1 MTSEK
6 GLERMPAQ
14 LPALLLFVS
23 LWFGPAVKAQ
33 AELVRYSDRAA
44 FASSSADLKVLD
56 FEGLAA
62 DSGFRQYKR
71 EGALLTA
78 GLEFRPTG
86 GGRFGPGFITVVGAW
101 YQAGPIY
108 ETGTGAKL
116 IWSPPNQPGDAHL
129 DITLPGGVTA
139 VGTDLW
145 TAQPYASSVGV
156 VFNTSDGRSRTSE
169 VNTPQRPA
177 SAFVGLTADV
187 PITSLRFTLPKGQ
200 TALILDNFTFGRKAE
215 GGADRP
221 PAAQK
226 ETEAGR
232 QEVQAQTPS
241 APQSAPT
248 SRPAPRPASPA
259 ANEGASKQTG
269 QQPPSATRSGGGTI
283 AYVRGGTEIRLVE
296 PDGAN
301 DRRLWTHPD
310 ATEELGIFGVAWRPD
325 GKELAFSSGH
335 AAAHSLYHA
344 DLYAVRPDGS
354 GFRKLTNPPDRGE
367 FARYPQGSVSI
378 TVRNDQPAYLQA
390 NASAGVFIVYV
401 AGADEP
407 QQVTLPPGSA
417 KTLLF
422 KSVADFGDKAQA
434 VVAMWGKYRWF
445 VPGVDVRAGRTV
457 KAPTFSIT
465 GDGIDLFGAFRPVWR
480 SDGSRVSYRSGLCTL
495 NSVPA
500 SPPAG
505 EYIFGP
511 LFGGKNP
518 LGTCTWDWGPTPATA
533 NQLIY
538 TENAS
543 GASSVYRIAEG
554 GTHPGAKLMT
564 YSDIEYQLLLDLR
577 WLPDGSGFL
586 FSNATLMRD
595 SSDIY
600 RYDFAEKRVR
610 QLTRLGN
617 GFARAF
623 SVSPDGQ
630 SVVFERAKSLEDDE
644 GCDLWVV
651 GVNGGEPRL
660 LVRNGQSPS
669 WGK

>member
-1 MTSEK
+1 MLFK
-6 GLERMPAQ
+6 
-14 LPALLLFVS
+14 LPAFLLLAT
-23 LWFGPAVKAQ
+23 LWLGPALVPQ
-33 AELVRYSDRAA
+33 ADVARHPDRAA
-44 FASSSADLKVLD
+44 FASSAADLKVLD

-62 DSGFRQYKR
+62 DSGFRQYRR
-71 EGALLTA
+71 EGRLATG

-108 ETGTGAKL
+108 ETATGAKL

-129 DITLPGGVTA
+129 DITLPGGITA
-139 VGTDLW
+139 VGADLW
-145 TAQPYASSVGV
+145 TAQPYTSSVGV
-156 VFNTSDGRSRTSE
+156 VVNTSDGRSRTLT

-177 SAFVGLTADV
+177 SAFVGLVADV

-200 TALILDNFTFGRKAE
+200 TALILDNFTYGRKAR
-215 GGADRP
+215 GGGESLAAAAQEAEADR
-221 PAAQK
+221 Q
-226 ETEAGR
+226 R
-232 QEVQAQTPS
+232 VQTPASS
-241 APQSAPT
+241 APRPASA
-248 SRPAPRPASPA
+248 SRPAPRPDSPA
-259 ANEGASKQTG
+259 ADEGSGG
-269 QQPPSATRSGGGTI
+269 QAGRPPLPATRSGGTI

-296 PDGAN
+296 PDGSN

-310 ATEELGIFGVAWRPD
+310 ATADLGIFGVAWRPD

-335 AAAHSLYHA
+335 AAARSLYHA

-367 FARYPQGSVSI
+367 FARYPQGGVQI
-378 TVRNDQPAYLQA
+378 TVRNDQPAYLQS

-407 QQVTLPPGSA
+407 QQVTLPPGSSR
-417 KTLLF
+417 TLLF

-465 GDGIDLFGAFRPVWR
+465 GDGIDLFGAFRPIWR

-495 NSVPA
+495 NSVPRN
-500 SPPAG
+500 PPAG
-505 EYIFGP
+505 EYVFSP

-518 LGTCTWDWGPTPATA
+518 LGTCTWDWGPTPSTA
-533 NQLIY
+533 AQLIY

-543 GASSVYRIAEG
+543 GASAVYRIEEG
-554 GTHPGAKLMT
+554 GTHPGAKLTT
-564 YSDIEYQLLLDLR
+564 YSEIEYQLLLDLR

-595 SSDIY
+595 SSDIF

-610 QLTRLGN
+610 QLTRLGDE
-617 GFARAF
+617 FARAF

-630 SVVFERAKSLEDDE
+630 TVVFERAKSLEGDE

-651 GVNGGEPRL
+651 GVDGGGPRL